1 MIHSGNIRW
10 KVNSTSMPR
19 INLGYR
25 LKLEIV
31 DSRSTRGN
39 LLGEASFLS
48 PRTILDADAHLP
60 EPLRTLVRCV
70 MNEQKLEVENS
81 IHPWIFSRDV
91 WFYSY

>member
-48 PRTILDADAHLP
+48 SRTILHADAHLS

-70 MNEQKLEVENS
+70 MNEQKLEVEGS

-91 WFYSY
+91 